1 MDTSYAN
8 MSILGTSYASVSF
21 FLKLTLIYIVMY
33 IQFLDMIHV
42 SYLLRTLKDF
52 LDQFPRIV
60 DKPNLGKKDQF
71 IPIWDFLI
79 DTILSF

>member
-8 MSILGTSYASVSF
+8 MSILGTSYSNMSF

-33 IQFLDMIHV
+33 IQFLDMIHI

-52 LDQFPRIV
+52 LGQFPIIV
-60 DKPNLGKKDQF
+60 DKLNLGKKDQF
-71 IPIWDFLI
+71 IPI
-79 DTILSF
+79 

>member
-1 MDTSYAN
+1 
-8 MSILGTSYASVSF
+8 
-21 FLKLTLIYIVMY
+21 MY

-42 SYLLRTLKDF
+42 SYLLRTVKDF

-71 IPIWDFLI
+71 IPI
-79 DTILSF
+79 